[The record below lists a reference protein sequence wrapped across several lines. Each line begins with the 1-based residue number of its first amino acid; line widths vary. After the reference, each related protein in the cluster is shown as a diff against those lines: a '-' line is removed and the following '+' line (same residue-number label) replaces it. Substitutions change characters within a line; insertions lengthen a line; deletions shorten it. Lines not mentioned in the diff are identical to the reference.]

1 MKPIIF
7 FSHSSRDRDA
17 ILPIRDRLL
26 KGTGNAIKVFMSS
39 DGASIPFGK
48 NWLKE
53 IEDALTECRLM
64 FVWMTPASIPSNWI
78 PFESGF
84 AYSKDIRVVP
94 IGFQGIRLEDLPAPI
109 NILQGFN
116 VTGSASLNNIIAI
129 INDEFSLTFP
139 ELFDDIFY
147 QQKVDNLTSEDSP
160 EALDFVQVVECEMW
174 PRITVDDNTTAK
186 LHVDWFERLKG
197 ILAEQDLSFTES
209 SGMLFGTGFRVTIKT
224 DSDEGKWPLISIDPL
239 ALNSTRQAWATASA
253 QLYDSGITYTVFRLQ
268 VVDGIELP
276 QDESLIGARLLR
288 SEVSF
293 DTHVPHVLYRYR
305 NIDFRININRD
316 LRKTTSELVLLV
328 PKENTEPIP
337 MLSLL
342 RLLAERRVLKTS

>member
-26 KGTGNAIKVFMSS
+26 YGTGIAIKVFMSS

-84 AYSKDIRVVP
+84 AYSKGIRVVP
-94 IGFQGIRLEDLPAPI
+94 IGFQSVRLEDLPAPI
-109 NILQGFN
+109 NMLQGFN
-116 VTGSASLNNIIAI
+116 VTSSASLNNIIAI
-129 INDEFSLTFP
+129 INDEFSLTFQD
-139 ELFDDIFY
+139 LFDDVFY
-147 QQKVDNLTSEDSP
+147 QHQVEDVTSEDSP
-160 EALDFVQVVECEMW
+160 EVLDFVRVLESEMW
-174 PRITVDDNTTAK
+174 PRKMVDGNTTAS
-186 LHVDWFERLKG
+186 LHVDWFGRLKG
-197 ILAEQDLSFTES
+197 ILKEQDLSFTES
-209 SGMLFGTGFRVTIKT
+209 IGGLFGTGFRVTIKT
-224 DSDEGKWPLISIDPL
+224 DSDKKTRPVISIDPL
-239 ALNSTRQAWATASA
+239 ALNSTRQAWATASNR
-253 QLYDSGITYTVFRLQ
+253 LYDLGITYTVYKLHM
-268 VVDGIELP
+268 VDGIELP

-305 NIDFRININRD
+305 NVDFRINID
-316 LRKTTSELVLLV
+316 HYYRKTTSELILLV

-337 MLSLL
+337 LLSLL
-342 RLLAERRVLKTS
+342 RLLAERRVLTTS